1 MGRSPFPLC
10 CGKPVPSVCLVPAS
24 ANGNS
29 GVTCMAF
36 QLSWCRAVDR
46 CVMGTERHH
55 VCLEEGALCSASLLQ
70 RPWRGACGIVCSSP
84 GPLLCLKMRG
94 WAPAPRRF
102 PGSAQSCCVSPGRTQ
117 EERVPLSPSG
127 GPADS
132 QGCHTA
138 GPLCAR
144 THQSCLDRLS
154 LFFFLCPL
162 RLPVHPASLQN
173 PSLRA
178 FPPLCSLPSS
188 ERP

>member
-1 MGRSPFPLC
+1 
-10 CGKPVPSVCLVPAS
+10 
-24 ANGNS
+24 
-29 GVTCMAF
+29 MAF

-55 VCLEEGALCSASLLQ
+55 VCLEEGAFVFSLGLITEALA
-70 RPWRGACGIVCSSP
+70 RGRVWRVCSSP
-84 GPLLCLKMRG
+84 DSPLCLKMRG

-117 EERVPLSPSG
+117 EERGPLSPSG

-154 LFFFLCPL
+154 LFFLSVSPTSSCP
-162 RLPVHPASLQN
+162 PCFPSKSL
-173 PSLRA
+173 SRA
-178 FPPLCSLPSS
+178 FHPLCSPPLPQ
-188 ERP
+188 

>member
-1 MGRSPFPLC
+1 MGTL
-10 CGKPVPSVCLVPAS
+10 
-24 ANGNS
+24 

-55 VCLEEGALCSASLLQ
+55 VCLEEGTFVFSLGLVTEALA
-70 RPWRGACGIVCSSP
+70 RGRVWRVCSSP
-84 GPLLCLKMRG
+84 DSPLCLKMRG

-102 PGSAQSCCVSPGRTQ
+102 PGSAQSCRVSPGRTQ
-117 EERVPLSPSG
+117 EERGPLSPSG

-154 LFFFLCPL
+154 LFFFLCPP

-178 FPPLCSLPSS
+178 FPPLCSPPLPQRGLRRASG
-188 ERP
+188 PK